1 MCHRGSE
8 IRGLIPVS
16 IKSLRDVLK
25 YALKRGALIA
35 AANWPVIIVQE
46 IADSLFKLLVAVPL
60 VGGLFLVAVVLGAE
74 PVALMSL
81 GWRDL
86 AATIVASLTSR
97 PLVLAAFLAAL
108 AVMIIGASL
117 FVFLVKAGTVSV
129 LVRGDA
135 AAAAIERPPLHFSTV
150 MTASAF
156 SLETFEAGAR
166 SLFPRYARLGG
177 ILMTAYFA
185 SGSLYLVAVLAGRNA
200 GDSWGMAAL
209 LTAAF
214 VGWITVLN
222 FLYLLTQI
230 VIAAEDCNVATAMR
244 RVAQFLRRA
253 RRPVAAVFFVVLAIV
268 VFATGASL
276 IATAALGLI
285 SFVPLLGLTVL
296 PLQLGA
302 WLFRGFVFQY
312 VGLSS
317 LGAYLKLYRSTAMT
331 AEGVMFA
338 DLVANSGH
346 RDTPL
351 R

>member
-1 MCHRGSE
+1 M
-8 IRGLIPVS
+8 
-16 IKSLRDVLK
+16 RDALK
-25 YALKRGALIA
+25 YSLKRGALIA

-46 IADSLFKLLVAVPL
+46 MADSLFKLLVAVPL
-60 VGGLFLVAVVLGAE
+60 IGGIFLVALVLGAE

-86 AATIVASLTSR
+86 AATIVSSLISR
-97 PLVLAAFLAAL
+97 PVVLAAFLGAL
-108 AVMIIGASL
+108 GVVVIGGSL
-117 FVFLVKAGTVSV
+117 FVFLFKAGTVSV

-135 AAAAIERPPLHFSTV
+135 AAGEIERPPLHFSTV

-156 SLETFEAGAR
+156 SLEAFEAGAR
-166 SLFPRYARLGG
+166 LLFPRYARLGVA
-177 ILMTAYFA
+177 LLTVYFV
-185 SGSLYLVAVLAGRNA
+185 SGSIYLVAVLASRSA
-200 GDSWGMAAL
+200 GDSWGMTAL

-214 VGWITVLN
+214 VSWITILN

-230 VIAAEDCNVATAMR
+230 VIAAEDCSVAAAMR

-253 RRPVAAVFFVVLAIV
+253 RGPVAAVFLVVLAIV

-302 WLFRGFVFQY
+302 WLFRGLVFQY
-312 VGLSS
+312 VALSS
-317 LGAYLKLYRSTAMT
+317 LGAYLKLYRSTAM
-331 AEGVMFA
+331 AAPGVMFA
-338 DLVANSGH
+338 DWVAESGH

>member
-1 MCHRGSE
+1 M
-8 IRGLIPVS
+8 
-16 IKSLRDVLK
+16 
-25 YALKRGALIA
+25 
-35 AANWPVIIVQE
+35 
-46 IADSLFKLLVAVPL
+46 
-60 VGGLFLVAVVLGAE
+60 
-74 PVALMSL
+74 
-81 GWRDL
+81 
-86 AATIVASLTSR
+86 
-97 PLVLAAFLAAL
+97 
-108 AVMIIGASL
+108 
-117 FVFLVKAGTVSV
+117 KAGTVFV

-135 AAAAIERPPLHFSTV
+135 ASGAIERPPLHFSTV

-156 SLETFEAGAR
+156 SVETFEAGAR
-166 SLFPRYARLGG
+166 LLFPRYARLGAA
-177 ILMTAYFA
+177 LMTVYFV
-185 SGSLYLVAVLAGRNA
+185 SGSIYLAAVLGSRSA
-200 GDSWGMAAL
+200 GDSWGMTVL

-214 VGWITVLN
+214 VSWITILN

-230 VIAAEDCNVATAMR
+230 VIAAEDCKVATAMR

-253 RRPVAAVFFVVLAIV
+253 RGPVAAVFVVVLAIV

-302 WLFRGFVFQY
+302 WLFRGLVFQY

-317 LGAYLKLYRSTAMT
+317 LGAYLKLYRSTAMS
-331 AEGVMFA
+331 AEGVVFA
-338 DLVANSGH
+338 DWVTESGH